1 MTKTE
6 RGTLIKEASR
16 HNKMASLHID
26 DDRHLNQGE
35 KKNWRHVSPASARR
49 ARHKCDKYKGV

>member
-1 MTKTE
+1 MSKTE

-16 HNKMASLHID
+16 HNKMATLSVD

-35 KKNWRHVSPASARR
+35 KLAA
-49 ARHKCDKYKGV
+49 C

>member
-1 MTKTE
+1 MSKTG

-16 HNKMASLHID
+16 HNKMASLCVD

-35 KKNWRHVSPASARR
+35 ELAAR
-49 ARHKCDKYKGV
+49 

>member
-16 HNKMASLHID
+16 HNKMASRRGD
-26 DDRHLNQGE
+26 GDRHLNHGE
-35 KKNWRHVSPASARR
+35 KLAVRVTRICTQGTQNRTT
-49 ARHKCDKYKGV
+49 DKDA